1 MVLVYLYNGEC
12 IEVEDAVRVS
22 IEGDTLTCYDR
33 QNEPKATFRTREV
46 ETYTANEE
54 VAEQLKEEICEDLTV
69 VSEGEAPE
77 ERV

>member
-12 IEVEDAVRVS
+12 IEVEDAVRVA
-22 IEGDTLTCYDR
+22 IEGDTLTCLNR
-33 QNEPKATFRTREV
+33 HGELTATFSAREV

-54 VAEQLKEEICEDLTV
+54 VADQLKEEICEDLTV
-69 VSEGEAPE
+69 VGEGEAPE